1 MVLATTP
8 VLIAIAISLLA
19 YLLLKWL
26 QDPLR
31 KIPGPRGLPF
41 IGNTLSVESTRL
53 HMILYDWAEKY
64 GDIMKISLFNTPM
77 VVVNSTELA
86 YDVLV
91 KTGKSYYFYD
101 VLS

>member
-1 MVLATTP
+1 
-8 VLIAIAISLLA
+8 
-19 YLLLKWL
+19 
-26 QDPLR
+26 
-31 KIPGPRGLPF
+31 
-41 IGNTLSVESTRL
+41 
-53 HMILYDWAEKY
+53 MILYDWAEKYGDIMKISLFNTEKY